1 MGLTNL
7 GATCYMA
14 TCVQQLYMIP
24 AARAVV
30 LQNDGMGQH
39 MADNF
44 GKHCFWGHFVDFL
57 ISFWDISWIF

>member
-1 MGLTNL
+1 
-7 GATCYMA
+7 MA

-44 GKHCFWGHFVDFL
+44 GKHFSPFSRHFEDF
-57 ISFWDISWIF
+57 ITPTPRSVQAST